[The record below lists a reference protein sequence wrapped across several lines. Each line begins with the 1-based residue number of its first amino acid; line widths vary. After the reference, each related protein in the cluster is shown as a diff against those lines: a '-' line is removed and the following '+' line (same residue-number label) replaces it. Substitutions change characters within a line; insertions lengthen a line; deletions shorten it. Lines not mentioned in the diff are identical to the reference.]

1 MRTLLAQ
8 SNIVVPE
15 HAIELT
21 GSVSLATLQVQAY
34 EVCEINGIILL
45 FKTTHYTLVDV
56 CL

>member
-45 FKTTHYTLVDV
+45 FKTIYYTLVDMCV
-56 CL
+56 